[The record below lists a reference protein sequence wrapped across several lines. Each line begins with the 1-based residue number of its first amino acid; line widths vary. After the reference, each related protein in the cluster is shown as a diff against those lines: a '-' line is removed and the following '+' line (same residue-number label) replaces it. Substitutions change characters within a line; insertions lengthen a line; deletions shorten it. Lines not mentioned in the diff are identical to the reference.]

1 MTQFPLVW
9 TDLLT
14 MELDPQATSI
24 SRVSSSCTI
33 SKMAANQVMVAK
45 QNEIRERI
53 SSPVTGISKLS
64 SSGQIWKLPVFVNK
78 VLLAHS
84 HAHLFTYCPWLL
96 SCCKI
101 RAALLQERL
110 DGPQSLKYFL
120 SGPFLKKSADSGSR
134 RSSSLPLSQTG
145 LAPLKSSTSLTFLLA
160 SQWVLVTNEA
170 KPENM

>member
-1 MTQFPLVW
+1 MALDQGSEDYGPLDKSSLSV
-9 TDLLT
+9 
-14 MELDPQATSI
+14 
-24 SRVSSSCTI
+24 VSV
-33 SKMAANQVMVAK
+33 KK
-45 QNEIRERI
+45 KKKER
-53 SSPVTGISKLS
+53 K
-64 SSGQIWKLPVFVNK
+64 K
-78 VLLAHS
+78 VLLEHS
-84 HAHLFTYCPWLL
+84 HFHSFTYCPWLL